1 MRTSISSSRARVAG
15 FLGVLALA
23 PLAVQAT
30 PTFDGWSV
38 TSGTIDAANGSYC
51 TTAGVVCDPLVSGN
65 GFLQQQVT
73 DNGVVYIQTI
83 ITDTGASGTPS
94 AGLPFSD
101 ESFIRQGATT
111 GIMDRQ
117 RSAESSPSFT
127 FSNAA
132 TLFTGWAAA
141 FIPAGGANMNINQS
155 FTDAGNTAV
164 TGDGL
169 FNSFVMNINQT
180 AAGVVTGKTMSLRQD
195 LGLGDGTSN
204 NANDTQSFVVE
215 QRTGDLLPAGTGSLT
230 LNNPDTGPV
239 TVSWQSGE
247 DVLLAWLGQKVCT
260 GDSTNCASASPTLS
274 FFGFES
280 ITNAAAG
287 AAAPTTGSTSSQ
299 TVTDVS
305 NGAGGVNAPYDWDTI
320 FGAAPTLSA
329 PQP

>member
-1 MRTSISSSRARVAG
+1 MKIAG
-15 FLGVLALA
+15 LLGALA
-23 PLAVQAT
+23 VVPVAVQAA

-38 TSGTIDAANGSYC
+38 TTGTINAASGSYC

-83 ITDTGASGTPS
+83 ITDTGASGAPG

-117 RSAESSPSFT
+117 QSAESTASFS

-141 FIPAGGANMNINQS
+141 FIPAGQANMNINQS
-155 FTDAGNTAV
+155 FTDAGNTAF

-180 AAGVVTGKTMSLRQD
+180 SGGVVTGKSMSLRQD

-230 LNNPDTGPV
+230 VTNPDTGAV
-239 TVSWQSGE
+239 TVAWAAGD

-260 GDSTNCASASPTLS
+260 GDTTNCASASPTLS

-280 ITNAAAG
+280 VTNA
-287 AAAPTTGSTSSQ
+287 TTPASGSTSSQ

-305 NGAGGVNAPYDWDTI
+305 DGAGGINAPYDWDAI
-320 FGAAPTLSA
+320 FGTAPTLAA